1 MWGQGQGIDYVIQAV
16 SGNRAMDS
24 KDMDSKVMGSKD
36 MDSKAMGNRVD
47 LGSLTSAVK
56 EEALV

>member
-24 KDMDSKVMGSKD
+24 KDMDSK
-36 MDSKAMGNRVD
+36 AMGNRVD